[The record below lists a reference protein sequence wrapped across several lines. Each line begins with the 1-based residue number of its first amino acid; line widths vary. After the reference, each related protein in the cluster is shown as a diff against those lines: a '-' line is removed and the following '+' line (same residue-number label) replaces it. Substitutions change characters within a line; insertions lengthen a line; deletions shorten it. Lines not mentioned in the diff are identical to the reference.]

1 MQEIAYLEVDNWP
14 AYRVGSDGSVW
25 SRWRK
30 GPGSQIGKTWKLMNP
45 RPDNDGYR
53 RVDLY
58 AGNGDSVTK
67 KVCVLVCAA
76 FHGPPKPGQV
86 CRHDNGKC
94 GDDRA
99 DNLLWGT
106 TQENTDDRK
115 RHGTIAKGDSH
126 GKAKLTAEQIAEL
139 LALKGQIIQKEA
151 ALKFGVS
158 RGYVGQLW
166 SGARKRVP
174 A

>member
-1 MQEIAYLEVDNWP
+1 M
-14 AYRVGSDGSVW
+14 S
-25 SRWRK
+25 
-30 GPGSQIGKTWKLMNP
+30 P

-58 AGNGDSVTK
+58 AGNGDSATK
-67 KVCVLVCAA
+67 KVCVLVCTA
-76 FHGPPKPGQV
+76 FHGPPQAGQV
-86 CRHDNGKC
+86 CRHDNGVA

-115 RHGTIAKGDSH
+115 RHGTIARGDGH
-126 GKAKLTAEQIAEL
+126 GKTKLTQAQIDEL
-139 LALKGQIIQKEA
+139 LSLKGKMVQREA
-151 ALKFGVS
+151 AVKFGVS

-166 SGARKRVP
+166 SGTRKRVS

>member
-1 MQEIAYLEVDNWP
+1 MH
-14 AYRVGSDGSVW
+14 
-25 SRWRK
+25 
-30 GPGSQIGKTWKLMNP
+30 P

-58 AGNGDSVTK
+58 AGDGKSATK
-67 KVCVLVCAA
+67 KVCVLVCIA
-76 FHGPPKPGQV
+76 FHGPPQPGQV
-86 CRHDNGKC
+86 CRHDNGKA

-106 TQENTDDRK
+106 TQENTDDRR
-115 RHGTIAKGDSH
+115 RHGTIAKGARH
-126 GKAKLTAEQIAEL
+126 GKVKLTENQIVEL
-139 LALKGQIIQKEA
+139 LALKGHMIQKEA

-166 SGARKRVP
+166 RGTRKRVP

>member
-1 MQEIAYLEVDNWP
+1 MH
-14 AYRVGSDGSVW
+14 
-25 SRWRK
+25 
-30 GPGSQIGKTWKLMNP
+30 P

-58 AGNGDSVTK
+58 RGDGRSETR
-67 KVCVLVCAA
+67 KVCVLVCTA
-76 FHGPPKPGQV
+76 FHGPSQPGQV
-86 CRHDNGKC
+86 CRHYNGKPD
-94 GDDRA
+94 DDRA

-126 GKAKLTAEQIAEL
+126 GKVKLTVDQIAEL
-139 LALKGQIIQKEA
+139 LALKGQMIQKDA